1 MFERQAM
8 LRIEWD
14 LFPTC
19 KCVHIVR
26 RGDTC
31 ALGNPGNDTTVL
43 ESGKNRRLMRN
54 GMERS
59 AVQYTRGNKKACQQ
73 ECSPDVGVY
82 SNVITLA
89 SATLTVS
96 RLFHH
101 ARFQIHCRAL
111 ENEKQ
116 KIPHSCSQPIHP
128 QQLHDSKKSSRAA
141 LNQQSCVPRPV
152 APIWRYSVVA
162 IRRGGV
168 KEQ

>member
-128 QQLHDSKKSSRAA
+128 SSSMTARNPAVQLSTNNPVCLAQSRRYGDTAW
-141 LNQQSCVPRPV
+141 
-152 APIWRYSVVA
+152 WRYGVVA
-162 IRRGGV
+162 
-168 KEQ
+168 